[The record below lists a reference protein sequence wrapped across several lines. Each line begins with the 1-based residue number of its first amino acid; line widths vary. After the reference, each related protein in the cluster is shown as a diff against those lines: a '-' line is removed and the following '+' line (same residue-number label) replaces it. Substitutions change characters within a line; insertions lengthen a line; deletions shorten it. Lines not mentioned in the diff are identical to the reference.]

1 MQRFFV
7 FFVMMWCAAGA
18 LAQHGAITT
27 NRVYPYA
34 RIGLALT
41 LPNDKAG
48 IDTHTGLMLGGGV
61 RIPLDRRE
69 HIHLQTELQYVS
81 KGMMYKNKAISNDIL
96 ADANYLMLPVSIS
109 YNFYPETSFGYSIGA
124 GLYGA
129 YGVGGHIDATEGMY
143 YYEGFPVDGHR
154 STFTDGGF
162 PRWDVGGQL
171 VNVLRYKHVLLSF
184 DLSFSFLKRKM
195 IGGNQ
200 NICNIAT
207 LSLGIGYEL

>member
-48 IDTHTGLMLGGGV
+48 IDTHTGLML
-61 RIPLDRRE
+61 
-69 HIHLQTELQYVS
+69 ELQYVS

-96 ADANYLMLPVSIS
+96 ADANYLMLPVSFS
-109 YNFYPETSFGYSIGA
+109 YNFFPETSFGYSIGA